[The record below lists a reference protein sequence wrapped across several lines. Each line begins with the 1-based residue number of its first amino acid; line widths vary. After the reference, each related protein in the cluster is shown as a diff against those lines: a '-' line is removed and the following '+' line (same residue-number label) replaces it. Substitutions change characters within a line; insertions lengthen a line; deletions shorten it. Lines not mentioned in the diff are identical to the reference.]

1 MYILHVI
8 MPAVSLTM
16 IIPANEKKGF
26 YGYEYEDESF
36 GLSHEGLFPFS
47 HRATLSL
54 CLAVIMISLSNTR

>member
-1 MYILHVI
+1 

-16 IIPANEKKGF
+16 IIPANEKGF

-54 CLAVIMISLSNTR
+54 CLALIMISLSNTR

>member
-1 MYILHVI
+1 
-8 MPAVSLTM
+8 MPAVSLTI
-16 IIPANEKKGF
+16 IIPTNEKKGF

-54 CLAVIMISLSNTR
+54 CLALIMISLSNTR

>member
-8 MPAVSLTM
+8 MPAVSLTI
-16 IIPANEKKGF
+16 IIPTNEKKGF

-54 CLAVIMISLSNTR
+54 CLALIMISLSNTR

>member
-1 MYILHVI
+1 

-47 HRATLSL
+47 HRATLTL
-54 CLAVIMISLSNTR
+54 CLALIMISLSNTR